1 MLLRSVTSFYVQS
14 KNGDKLIC
22 SLRGSSAFPSSSTLS
37 SPPRKH
43 GRNSGV
49 YASIDASNLAFTG
62 VVFQPFEKVK
72 EELHIPIAPFHLFDR
87 VTLRT
92 VNPPLMN
99 SEQIKRWP
107 FTTLNSDAPI
117 GV

>member
-37 SPPRKH
+37 FPSRKH
-43 GRNSGV
+43 GRNLGV

-62 VVFQPFEKVK
+62 VMFQPFEEVK
-72 EELHIPIAPFHLFDR
+72 EELHIPIAHNL
-87 VTLRT
+87 
-92 VNPPLMN
+92 
-99 SEQIKRWP
+99 S
-107 FTTLNSDAPI
+107 LNRQRYVEDCESTI
-117 GV
+117 NV